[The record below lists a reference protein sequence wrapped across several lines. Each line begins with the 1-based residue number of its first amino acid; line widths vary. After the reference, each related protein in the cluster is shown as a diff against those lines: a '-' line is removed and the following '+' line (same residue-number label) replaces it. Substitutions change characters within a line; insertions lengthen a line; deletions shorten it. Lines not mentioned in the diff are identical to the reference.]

1 MINQAIDDYIVFL
14 TAEKGASQ
22 NTIEAYSNDVRK
34 FAQYL
39 ESEKIERWTQ
49 VENATIRGYLA
60 AMQMMELTNTTRARN
75 VAALKSFFRFLY
87 MEHYTKQNFGELLE
101 SPHKEKVLPKY
112 LTIEEVERLLDA
124 PDISTPHGC
133 RDKAMLELLYASG
146 LRVTELITL
155 KIADVNFEM
164 AYVRCFGKGAKE
176 RVIPIGR
183 YALTALEQYINRC
196 RPKVENNWQTDT
208 LFLNKEGKG
217 LSRQGFWKLI
227 KKYGKEAGITTEIT
241 PHVLRH
247 SFATHLLS
255 NGADLRAI
263 QEMLG
268 HADIATTQIYTHLL
282 GEQML
287 EVYKQAH
294 PRAKKMHTESEN
306 N

>member
-1 MINQAIDDYIVFL
+1 MINQAIDDYIIFL
-14 TAEKGASQ
+14 TVEKGASG

-39 ESEKIERWTQ
+39 EDAGIRRWAQ
-49 VENATIRGYLA
+49 VDTATVRGYLA
-60 AMQMMELTNTTRARN
+60 WMQNESLTNTTRARN

-87 MEHYTKQNFGELLE
+87 MEKYTEHNLGELLDT
-101 SPHKEKVLPKY
+101 PRKEKVLPKY
-112 LTIEEVERLLDA
+112 LTIEEVERLMDA
-124 PDISTPHGC
+124 PDVTTPHGC

-146 LRVTELITL
+146 LRVSELISL
-155 KIADVNFEM
+155 KLSDISFEM

-176 RVIPIGR
+176 RIIPLGR
-183 YALTALEQYINRC
+183 YALAALEQYINHC
-196 RPKVENNWQTDT
+196 RPKVDNNWQTDT
-208 LFLNKEGKG
+208 LFLNKNGKG

-227 KKYGKEAGITTEIT
+227 KKYGREAGIVTDIT

-287 EVYKQAH
+287 DVYKSAH
-294 PRAKKMHTESEN
+294 PRAKK
-306 N
+306 

>member
-1 MINQAIDDYIVFL
+1 MINQAIDDYIIFL
-14 TAEKGASQ
+14 TVEKGASG

-39 ESEKIERWTQ
+39 EDAGIRRWAQ
-49 VENATIRGYLA
+49 VDTATVRGYLA
-60 AMQMMELTNTTRARN
+60 WMQNESLTNTTRARN

-87 MEHYTKQNFGELLE
+87 MEKYTEHNLGELLDT
-101 SPHKEKVLPKY
+101 PRKEKVLPKY
-112 LTIEEVERLLDA
+112 LTIEEVERLMDA
-124 PDISTPHGC
+124 PDVTTPHGC

-146 LRVTELITL
+146 LRVSELITIKL
-155 KIADVNFEM
+155 SDISFEM

-176 RVIPIGR
+176 RIIPLGR
-183 YALTALEQYINRC
+183 YALAALEQYINHC
-196 RPKVENNWQTDT
+196 RPKVDNNWQTDT
-208 LFLNKEGKG
+208 LFLNKNGKG

-227 KKYGKEAGITTEIT
+227 KKYGKEAGIVTDIT

-287 EVYKQAH
+287 DVYKSAH
-294 PRAKKMHTESEN
+294 PRAKK
-306 N
+306 

>member
-1 MINQAIDDYIVFL
+1 MINQAIDDYTVFL
-14 TAEKGASQ
+14 TVEKGASR

-39 ESEKIERWTQ
+39 EQEEITRWEQ
-49 VENATIRGYLA
+49 VEHSTIRGYLA
-60 AMQMMELTNTTRARN
+60 MMQREDLTNTTRARN

-87 MEHYTKQNFGELLE
+87 MEKYTAYNLGEVLD
-101 SPHKEKVLPKY
+101 SPRKEKVLPKY
-112 LTIEEVERLLDA
+112 LTIEEVERLLNA
-124 PDISTPHGC
+124 PDVTTPNGC

-155 KIADVNFEM
+155 KLSDISFEM

-176 RVIPIGR
+176 RVIPLGR
-183 YALTALEQYINRC
+183 YALAALEQYINIC
-196 RPKVENNWQTDT
+196 RPKVNNNWQTDT
-208 LFLNKEGKG
+208 LFLNKDGKG

-227 KKYGKEAGITTEIT
+227 KKYGREAGIKTDLT

-268 HADIATTQIYTHLL
+268 HSDIATTQIYTHLL

-287 EVYKQAH
+287 DVYQKAH
-294 PRAKKMHTESEN
+294 PRAKK
-306 N
+306 